1 MIIKSPFD
9 DVELVPVPLHDYV
22 LHGVAGRGSV
32 PAIIDGPTG
41 RVLTYSELASSVR
54 KAAAGLAARGVAQGD
69 VIALCSPNSPEFAV
83 AYYGALAAGAL
94 VTTVNPLAPAG
105 DVARQL
111 THSGARWLITTAAR
125 AQGSAGEAAA
135 AAGVRE
141 TFAIGT
147 ASGSTARG
155 SATSASADA
164 AGGSGRA
171 TPFAA
176 LTDTDHPNRLPP
188 VDPDDNAV
196 LFYSSGTTGLPK
208 GVLLSHRNLVA
219 SLCQTRAVHRVGPD
233 DVVAT
238 VLPLYHIFALQIT
251 LSLGLAAGATVI
263 TMPRFDLETFCG
275 LVQEHAVTRVE
286 VVPPIV
292 LGLARHPAVTGYDL
306 SSLRLITSGAAPLG
320 AALATECARR
330 LDCRVKQAYGMTEFG
345 GATHMVPDSGDGLA
359 ESVGPLLPGAQ
370 ARVIDCATGL
380 DVGPGQPGELL
391 IRTPGAMRG
400 YLGNPEAT
408 AATVDADGWLH
419 TGDVVVAD
427 REGWFTVVDRVK
439 ELIKYK
445 GSQVAPAALEAIL
458 LTHPAVAD
466 TAVIG
471 RSDEDAGEIPTAV
484 VVLRQPAAGRTEPVA
499 RELMAYVAA
508 RVAPHEKI
516 RSVEFAAEIPKSPSG
531 KILRRELARRGQP
544 AVPSRPRALAGQP
557 R

>member
-1 MIIKSPFD
+1 MIIKSPCH
-9 DVELVPVPLHDYV
+9 DVELVPVSLHDYV
-22 LHGVAGRGSV
+22 LHGVESWGSR

-41 RVLTYSELASSVR
+41 RVLTYGELASSVR
-54 KAAAGLAARGVAQGD
+54 KAAAGLAARGVAHGD

-105 DVARQL
+105 DIARQL
-111 THSGARWLITTAAR
+111 THSGARWLITTAAL
-125 AQGSAGEAAA
+125 ALGSAAAAAA

-141 TFAIGT
+141 TFAIG
-147 ASGSTARG
+147 A
-155 SATSASADA
+155 ADA

-176 LTDTDHPNRLPP
+176 LTDSGRPNRLPA

-219 SLCQTRAVHRVGPD
+219 SLCQTRAGHRVGPD
-233 DVVAT
+233 DVLAT

-275 LVQEHAVTRVE
+275 LVQEHGVTRVE

-330 LDCRVKQAYGMTEFG
+330 LGCRVKQAYGMTELG
-345 GATHMVPDSGDGLA
+345 GATHMVPDSGGGLA
-359 ESVGPLLPGAQ
+359 GSVGPLLPGAQ

-419 TGDVVVAD
+419 TGDVVEAD
-427 REGWFTVVDRVK
+427 PEGWFTVVDRVK

-466 TAVIG
+466 AAVIG

-484 VVLRQPAAGRTEPVA
+484 VVLRQPAAVGSEPVA

-516 RSVEFAAEIPKSPSG
+516 RRVEFATEIPRSPSG
-531 KILRRELARRGQP
+531 KILRRELARRDQP
-544 AVPSRPRALAGQP
+544 TVPSRPRALAGQP